1 MKKTILFAIFF
12 VFLFGCNVLQPAQK
26 QSISTPQITGYKG
39 VEVFFSE
46 NLPPS
51 NVFETQLFD
60 IGFRVENQGGSD
72 ALNSVY
78 VVGIPSDFQTS
89 DPFYGRFNLKGKSL
103 FYPFGESK
111 YFSLRAQGAEIGPQL
126 ERIISGVSID
136 VCYPYQTK
144 FNSLVCIN
152 PDPSAISKSTKVC
165 TPSAQSFSGQGA
177 PVAITKIDAPVILPH
192 ENPALIKFQIVL
204 HVQNLG
210 TGFVVSKQKYADACS
225 QKRGQDIFNVVQ
237 ITGSLE
243 DSPLECRP
251 SILRLNAQDNTIV
264 CTATSGLE
272 KAVGIHQG
280 VLSVNL
286 DYGYFVRKTKQVFVN
301 RALQ

>member
-1 MKKTILFAIFF
+1 MKKIILFAVFF
-12 VFLFGCNVLQPAQK
+12 VFLFGCNVLQPTSK

-39 VEVFFSE
+39 LEVFFSE
-46 NLPPS
+46 NSPPQ

-72 ALNSVY
+72 ALNSIY
-78 VVGIPSDFQTS
+78 VAGIPSDFQTN

-111 YFSLRAQGAEIGPQL
+111 YFSLRAQGTELGPQL
-126 ERIISGVSID
+126 ERVISGISID

-144 FNSLVCIN
+144 FSSLVCIN
-152 PDPSAISKSTKVC
+152 PESSVNSKPTKVC
-165 TPSAQSFSGQGA
+165 TPSSQSFSGQGS
-177 PVAITKIDAPVILPH
+177 PVAITKIDAPIILPH
-192 ENPALIKFQIVL
+192 ENPSLIKFQIVL

-210 TGFVVSKQKYADACS
+210 TGFVVLKQKYADACS
-225 QKRGQDIFNVVQ
+225 QKSGQDIFNVVQ

-243 DSPLECRP
+243 DSPLECAP
-251 SILRLNAQDNTIV
+251 SILRLNAADNTIV

-272 KAVGIHQG
+272 KALGSHQS

-286 DYGYFVRKTKQVFVN
+286 DYGYLTRKTKQIFIN
-301 RALQ
+301 RAPQ